1 MKSILETFWCSWLLY
16 KHMSLYFNGRSRDR
30 PDPAV
35 GGGGGTL
42 RVVLI
47 VFTTFFFPFLISE
60 RKKLEEKHQQNH
72 QLKQQ

>member
-16 KHMSLYFNGRSRDR
+16 KHMSFYFNGRSRDR

-35 GGGGGTL
+35 GGGGGGL
-42 RVVLI
+42 GGLSC
-47 VFTTFFFPFLISE
+47 FFHDFFFFFFISE

-72 QLKQQ
+72 QVKQQ

>member
-16 KHMSLYFNGRSRDR
+16 KHMSFHFNGRSRDR

-35 GGGGGTL
+35 GGGGNL

-60 RKKLEEKHQQNH
+60 RKKLEEQHQQNH

>member
-16 KHMSLYFNGRSRDR
+16 KHMSFYFNGRSRDR

-35 GGGGGTL
+35 GGGGNL
-42 RVVLI
+42 RVLLI
-47 VFTTFFFPFLISE
+47 VYTTFFFPFFISE
-60 RKKLEEKHQQNH
+60 RKKLEEKQQQNH

>member
-16 KHMSLYFNGRSRDR
+16 KHMSFYFNGRSRDR

-35 GGGGGTL
+35 GGGGDLG
-42 RVVLI
+42 VVLI
-47 VFTTFFFPFLISE
+47 VFATFFFPFLISE

-72 QLKQQ
+72 LLKQQ

>member
-16 KHMSLYFNGRSRDR
+16 KHMSFYFNRRSRDR

-35 GGGGGTL
+35 GGGGNL

-60 RKKLEEKHQQNH
+60 RKKLEEQHQQNH